1 MKKTYFDYIH
11 KVILYMG
18 IGILMF
24 ERGFFWAKEQEDILD
39 DSQFYVAL
47 HNIMPI
53 WVWGILGMVFSLMLI
68 IAPFF

>member
-1 MKKTYFDYIH
+1 
-11 KVILYMG
+11 MG

-68 IAPFF
+68 IAPFSYLKEK

>member
-53 WVWGILGMVFSLMLI
+53 WVWYLV
-68 IAPFF
+68 